1 MSSRELILNKLRGGK
16 RPFSPA
22 QPDTYIPVSPVNTA
36 DVLPRFVREAELLSS
51 KVYQP
56 ADLEEALEML
66 LGIIGDDQ
74 QVLAWDDAELPLP
87 NLAGALAQAN
97 VAVSA
102 HNDASVRVGITG
114 ADAALAGT
122 GTLVYVSGNGRY
134 RATSLLPPVHVA
146 LINRSQI
153 VPNLESWVESQ
164 YGNDLQAFQH
174 ASNVV
179 LISGAS
185 RTADIALELILG
197 MHGPGEMHIFILP
210 DV

>member
-1 MSSRELILNKLRGGK
+1 
-16 RPFSPA
+16 
-22 QPDTYIPVSPVNTA
+22 
-36 DVLPRFVREAELLSS
+36 
-51 KVYQP
+51 
-56 ADLEEALEML
+56 
-66 LGIIGDDQ
+66 
-74 QVLAWDDAELPLP
+74 
-87 NLAGALAQAN
+87 
-97 VAVSA
+97 
-102 HNDASVRVGITG
+102 
-114 ADAALAGT
+114 
-122 GTLVYVSGNGRY
+122 LVYVSGNGRY

-197 MHGPGEMHIFILP
+197 MHGPGEMHILILP

>member
-1 MSSRELILNKLRGGK
+1 MSSRDLILNTLRGAK
-16 RPFSPA
+16 RPFSSTQPA
-22 QPDTYIPVSPVNTA
+22 SYLPVSPVAEA
-36 DVLPRFVREAELLSS
+36 DVLSRFVHEAELLSS

-56 ADLEEALEML
+56 ADMEEAVETL
-66 LGIIGDDQ
+66 LQIIGNDK
-74 QVLAWDDAELPLP
+74 QVLAWDEAELPLP
-87 NLAGALAQAN
+87 GLAEALAQAQ
-97 VAVSA
+97 VAIAA

-146 LINRSQI
+146 LITRRQI
-153 VPNLESWVESQ
+153 VPNLESWVEAQ
-164 YGNDLQAFQH
+164 YNRSLADFAQ
-174 ASNVV
+174 ASNIV
-179 LISGAS
+179 LISGPS

-197 MHGPGEMHIFILP
+197 MHGPGEMHILILP

>member
-1 MSSRELILNKLRGGK
+1 MSSRELILNTLKGAK
-16 RPFSPA
+16 RPFSPTP
-22 QPDTYIPVSPVNTA
+22 PDSYIPVSPVDAA

-56 ADLEEALEML
+56 ADLEEAVDML
-66 LGIIGDDQ
+66 LGIIGDDR

-87 NLAGALAQAN
+87 GLAAALAQAN
-97 VAVSA
+97 VTVAPHA
-102 HNDASVRVGITG
+102 DASVRVGITG

-153 VPNLESWVESQ
+153 VPNLESWVETQ
-164 YGNDLQAFQH
+164 YGTDLKTFQE
-174 ASNVV
+174 ASNIV